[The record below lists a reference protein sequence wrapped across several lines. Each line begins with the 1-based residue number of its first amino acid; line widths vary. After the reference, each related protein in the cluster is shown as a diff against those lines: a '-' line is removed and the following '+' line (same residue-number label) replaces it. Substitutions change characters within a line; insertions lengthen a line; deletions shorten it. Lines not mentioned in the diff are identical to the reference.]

1 MVKDVNVVKKK
12 LESRVSVAGSD
23 YESGMKNPSQDPID
37 AVLAKL
43 DKLYR
48 GLQEAIASGAIEAGL
63 KKAKAEGKWQE
74 AIDKAVR
81 RWLDARTEMAEEY
94 AKAYEQILKPA
105 LETVTKEIEKMPDIT
120 LEQRIQ
126 KAVKFMQRMSEEIR
140 KRKGLK

>member
-37 AVLAKL
+37 AVLQKL

>member
-23 YESGMKNPSQDPID
+23 YEAGMKNPSQDPID
-37 AVLAKL
+37 AVLQKL

>member
-1 MVKDVNVVKKK
+1 MVKDTNLVKKK

-23 YESGMKNPSQDPID
+23 YESGMRNPSQDPVE
-37 AVLAKL
+37 AVLQKL

-74 AIDKAVR
+74 SIDKAVR

-126 KAVKFMQRMSEEIR
+126 KSVKFMQRMSEEIR